1 MYKLKIQDDEGRST
15 RVPML
20 KDEVSIGRDEG
31 NTIRLTDR
39 NVSRNHARL
48 VQRETCLHLVDLSR
62 YGTQVNGMR
71 IDAPRSPTP

>member
-20 KDEVSIGRDEG
+20 KDNVSIGRDEG

-48 VQRETCLHLVDLSR
+48 VQRSH
-62 YGTQVNGMR
+62 R
-71 IDAPRSPTP
+71 IQLQP